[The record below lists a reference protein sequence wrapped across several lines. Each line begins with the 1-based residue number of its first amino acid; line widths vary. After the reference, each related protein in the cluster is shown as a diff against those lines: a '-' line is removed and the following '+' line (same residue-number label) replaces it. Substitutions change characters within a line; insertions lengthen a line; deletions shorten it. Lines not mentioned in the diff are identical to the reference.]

1 MSAAR
6 LARRLPGRR
15 AFITGGGSGLGLAI
29 AEAFARDGWTVA
41 ILDREEARLAG
52 ARQHLVDAGAGAV
65 HAYVADVTDE
75 SSFGAAVAKFAAE
88 TGGLDVMV
96 NNAGVALAG
105 AVESTP
111 ISDWR
116 WALEINV
123 IGVAI
128 GCRLALPLFAQGGG
142 GLVINIAS
150 AAAFAS
156 GPGMAAYNASK
167 AAVLA
172 LTETIAVEHDGDG
185 IAALVAMPGF
195 FPTRLLDSMRAP
207 PEATGFA
214 RRMMERSTFTAA
226 DVAAAILD
234 AGAAGRLHVV
244 VQPQYARLWFIKRLA
259 PARFVKWMS
268 RQRAKALQRRGG
280 RSIDR
285 T

>member
-29 AEAFARDGWTVA
+29 ADAFARDGWTLG
-41 ILDREEARLAG
+41 ILDREADRLAG
-52 ARQHLVDAGAGAV
+52 ARQLLLDAGAAAV
-65 HAYVADVTDE
+65 HTYVADVTDE
-75 SSFGAAVAKFAAE
+75 ASFGATVTTFVAA
-88 TGGLDVMV
+88 TGGLEVMV
-96 NNAGVALAG
+96 NNAGVAVAG
-105 AVESTP
+105 AVESTA

-123 IGVAI
+123 VGVAI
-128 GCRLALPLFAQGGG
+128 GCRLALPLFARGGG

-172 LTETIAVEHDGDG
+172 LTETIAAEHDGDG
-185 IAALVAMPGF
+185 IEALVAMPGF

-214 RRMMERSTFTAA
+214 RRMMERSPFTAS
-226 DVAAAILD
+226 DVAAAIL
-234 AGAAGRLHVV
+234 AAAAAGRLHVV
-244 VQPQYARLWFIKRLA
+244 VPPQYARLWWLKRLA
-259 PARFVKWMS
+259 PMRFVRWMS

-280 RSIDR
+280 RSTDR

>member
-15 AFITGGGSGLGLAI
+15 AFVTGGGSGLGLAI
-29 AEAFARDGWTVA
+29 AEAFARDGWTVG
-41 ILDREEARLAG
+41 ILDREELRLADASARLAAAG
-52 ARQHLVDAGAGAV
+52 ARTVFT
-65 HAYVADVTDE
+65 YVADVTDE
-75 SSFGAAVAKFAAE
+75 ASFGAAVTAFAAA

-96 NNAGVALAG
+96 NNAGVAVAG
-105 AVESTP
+105 SVESTP
-111 ISDWR
+111 VSDWR

-128 GCRLALPLFAQGGG
+128 GCRLALPLFTRGGC

-172 LTETIAVEHDGDG
+172 LTETIAAEHHSDG
-185 IAALVAMPGF
+185 IEALVAMPGF
-195 FPTRLLDSMRAP
+195 FPTRLLDTMRAP

-214 RRMMERSTFTAA
+214 RRMMERSAFTAS
-226 DVAAAILD
+226 DVANAIL
-234 AGAAGRLHVV
+234 AAAAAGRLHVV
-244 VQPQYARLWFIKRLA
+244 VPPQYARLWLIKRLV
-259 PARFVKWMS
+259 PARFVRWMS

-280 RSIDR
+280 GSTAR